1 MLGISGLETIVILFV
16 VFLLFG
22 GLKHLPSIARFI
34 FRAIKLL
41 YFRKR

>member
-1 MLGISGLETIVILFV
+1 MLGISGLETIVIIVV

-22 GLKHLPSIARFI
+22 GLKHLPAITRFT
-34 FRAIKLL
+34 FKAIKTL